1 MRVVVAEPER
11 LAGRMLEFVL
21 ADAGHEVVVVA
32 DATAALGAVVG
43 RETGA
48 VLTTTAL
55 PKPGIDGFAL
65 CKELR
70 ARRYTGPLLFISPRD
85 AVDDKV
91 HAFAMG
97 ADDYLVAPC
106 DPREL
111 LARVDAVARRFHVAD
126 RQGLGTLIR
135 AGDAELSLGELT
147 VRRDGRE
154 PAVLTPVEMRLLEC
168 LMRNQG
174 ITIGRETL
182 IERVWGFD
190 FLGDSNRVD
199 VYIRRV
205 RKKVEDDPEWPAY
218 IHTVRGIGY
227 VFRAPEAGNLVALH
241 HTRQAWD
248 DRQVGD

>member
-1 MRVVVAEPER
+1 MRVVVVEPER
-11 LAGRMLEFVL
+11 MAGKVLEFVL

-32 DATAALGAVVG
+32 SAEAAIGAIVG
-43 RETGA
+43 RETDA
-48 VLTTTAL
+48 VLTATDL
-55 PKPGIDGFAL
+55 PRPGPDGFAL

-70 ARRYTGPLLFISPRD
+70 GRRYTGPLLFVSPHS
-85 AVDDKV
+85 AVEDKV
-91 HAFAMG
+91 RAFAVG

-111 LARVDAVARRFHVAD
+111 LARVEAMARRFRAAD
-126 RQGLGTLIR
+126 RQGLGTILR

-147 VRRDGRE
+147 FRRDGCA
-154 PAVLTPVEMRLLEC
+154 PALLTPVEMRLLEC

-205 RKKVEDDPEWPAY
+205 RKKVEVDAERPAY
-218 IHTVRGIGY
+218 IHTMRGLGY
-227 VFRAPEAGNLVALH
+227 VFRPPAPDNLVALH
-241 HTRQAWD
+241 PATEGWA